1 MNFEPRND
9 TAMAARDES
18 YYWKE
23 IVGAAI
29 WITLL
34 VWLFRADGLEKSHEW
49 LERIGFPP
57 DAETAAPRGDIP
69 ESRPN

>member
-1 MNFEPRND
+1 
-9 TAMAARDES
+9 MAARDES

-29 WITLL
+29 WIALL
-34 VWLFRADGLEKSHEW
+34 VWLFRADGLEKSREW
-49 LERIGFPP
+49 LERIGYPP
-57 DAETAAPRGDIP
+57 DAEMAAPRGDIP